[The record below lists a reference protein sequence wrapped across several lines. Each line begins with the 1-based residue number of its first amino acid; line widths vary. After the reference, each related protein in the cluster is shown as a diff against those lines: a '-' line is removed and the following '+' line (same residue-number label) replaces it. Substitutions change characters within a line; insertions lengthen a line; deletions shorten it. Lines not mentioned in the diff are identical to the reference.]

1 MGNIVTRE
9 RIPEGNRGSRLTEE
23 KSQRDQLKIFRH
35 DILQRG
41 LTASMTFKGAAYII
55 AAVLVP
61 TLGS

>member
-1 MGNIVTRE
+1 MSTQVQAYAV
-9 RIPEGNRGSRLTEE
+9 LAFEE
-23 KSQRDQLKIFRH
+23 KSQRDRLKIFRH

>member
-1 MGNIVTRE
+1 MLNGKLGVKISFV
-9 RIPEGNRGSRLTEE
+9 EE
-23 KSQRDQLKIFRH
+23 KSQKDWLKIFRH

>member
-1 MGNIVTRE
+1 MLLLLR
-9 RIPEGNRGSRLTEE
+9 EE

>member
-1 MGNIVTRE
+1 MQARSTFVKSEAMLGIVE
-9 RIPEGNRGSRLTEE
+9 TEE
-23 KSQRDQLKIFRH
+23 KSQRDRLKIFRH